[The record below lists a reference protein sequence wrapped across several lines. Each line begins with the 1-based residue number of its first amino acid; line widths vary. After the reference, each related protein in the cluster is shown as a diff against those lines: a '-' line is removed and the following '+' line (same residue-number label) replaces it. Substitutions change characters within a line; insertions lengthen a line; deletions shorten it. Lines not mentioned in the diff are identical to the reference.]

1 MFAAGCLNL
10 WLLAHPGTEEE
21 DVIDWFLG
29 LDKATQAALAISI
42 ASPLVIAVVAVLG
55 FWITY
60 RTSTAANREIA
71 NITKSA
77 KLNELRHLSKLR
89 AADYRMKWI
98 AAFRREAASLLK
110 VQYEI
115 SFLKKKKSAERTQQE
130 QDRLRELYYESSE
143 LKARLLMRIK
153 QNSDDQNE
161 LRLEKLL
168 RRSVSSD
175 SDKAQDVRKE
185 IRELVRAILKTEW
198 NRIKSEIGSIIET

>member
-1 MFAAGCLNL
+1 M
-10 WLLAHPGTEEE
+10 
-21 DVIDWFLG
+21 DWFLS
-29 LDKATQAALAISI
+29 LDKSAQAALVGSV
-42 ASPLVIAVVAVLG
+42 ASSLVIGIVAVLG

-60 RTSTAANREIA
+60 MTSTAANRKIA
-71 NITKSA
+71 DITKSA
-77 KLNELRHLSKLR
+77 KVGELTHLSKLR

-115 SFLKKKKSAERTQQE
+115 SFLKKKKSAERTEQE
-130 QDRLRELYYESSE
+130 NNRLRELYYDNSE

-161 LRLEKLL
+161 LRLERLL

-175 SDKAQDVRKE
+175 GDKAQDVRKE

-198 NRIKSEIGSIIET
+198 NRVKAEIGTAIDI